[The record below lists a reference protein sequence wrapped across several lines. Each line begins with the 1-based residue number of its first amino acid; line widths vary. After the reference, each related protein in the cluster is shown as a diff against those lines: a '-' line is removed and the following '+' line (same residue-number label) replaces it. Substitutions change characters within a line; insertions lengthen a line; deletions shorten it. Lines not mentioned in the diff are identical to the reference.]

1 MAGVVKIYEL
11 RTLGYA
17 DIKKELSDVAKGFD
31 TIKKAKQAA
40 EKGLYTSS
48 DVNDIKK
55 YADEVGKLKIQEQEL
70 RTQRQQMM
78 NEMKAINLE
87 RQKELAAAREQAK
100 QNKIVAGSYA
110 DIYKQYRELYNL
122 SKNAIQGQTFDFRG
136 QILNYDQLIAKT
148 KELAAAEQS
157 FRRQFT
163 RDNLLVG
170 EYSSGIVQAF
180 KQNGLDDLIKGQ
192 ITKAKQALQ
201 SLDTQFDGLKQD
213 LSDVKVR
220 GDGAFESIEKKM
232 IENRKEAANLSTQ
245 LTKMQADFRGA
256 GSIGNQISESI
267 GKGFKNL
274 KGQIGSLMVQY
285 IGLTALFSGIS
296 SGVSRA
302 QDEAV
307 ALDSLEAA
315 LKAVSVTTEEYA
327 TNQAFLNR
335 VTDQYGVA
343 LIDTNKTFKNFYAS
357 STLAGISAEETRKIY
372 ESVIDA
378 TSVLKLSQEDTNGV
392 LLAFGQIA
400 SKGKVQAE
408 ELRGQIGERLPGAYS
423 IAAKAMGVTQQ
434 ELNKML
440 ETGKVLSSDF
450 LPKFAQQLKNTF
462 SYGGQDVEGLNATL
476 NRARNRFTEFVQNNQ
491 DLIKS
496 AIINTTKLTA
506 LLLTIASVILSLPFP
521 FLITGLLT
529 AALMTDNF
537 AAAKGRLLVAW
548 LLEKTAI
555 GIEIAQ
561 MTVRNA
567 IVATATAVTFAY
579 NAALIRTA
587 TSSSV
592 LAVATRLLAASFA
605 FVTSPVGIFLG
616 ILVGLVTVVGTFND
630 RANEATKAILS
641 LTGAQKIDN
650 EISQAAIKIA
660 GEQINRLTALGNVIK
675 NNKDNLDL
683 RAKAANEA
691 IKINYAFSE
700 SIKDN
705 IVNEEKFMTT
715 LRQVRNELLI
725 TAKARASQDATE
737 RELKNVEAIRSLRA
751 KIAIEAEQQKG
762 KGIVKLTDLT
772 KDQQAALGVGSFYGN
787 DLSNQLIGQTTLRG
801 NNRGEASFGL
811 YDVENIDKILQKE
824 ENKRQAIFDKYYQKN
839 VYFQN
844 AADALRTKDEQKK
857 RELSASDKLKS
868 PELQALIDG
877 VNADIKTLKE
887 GDPKLKELH
896 ALRKSY
902 QDRLDAINGV
912 VNKDKPYAG
921 SRLTG
926 YQRDNV
932 KDIEAD
938 RDEDL
943 ALNESA
949 FLLKNKTEEQY
960 LKDALKINR
969 DALDAKIKLLKGA
982 NAEERKQ
989 IAQANLE
996 KQKIEKDTNDKIFD
1010 IKSKALTDQLEADKK
1025 AAQDEADKIKNDPS
1039 LNITQTERTQAQL
1052 DADRQI
1058 LALQTKFNADMD
1070 ALEKDRNNLTVKNAE
1085 NRKDALS
1092 NINQAITKDEA
1103 DLIKS
1108 NIEDTKRAGENAIA
1122 EFNLVLDRAAA
1133 LIQADNR
1140 LSQSQ
1145 KNRKLQQL
1153 EREREYGLLVREA
1166 ANYQALE
1173 IEFKRAYEAG
1183 LITLREYEEIVRKIQ
1198 EMQGKIA
1205 SDPKNTNFS
1214 LREAIRGQSVGQD
1227 LGTTLSNVAG
1237 KFGGSLEEQSIL
1249 GEKVSQE
1256 QAGEYAKAFSKV
1268 IADSYATAQSVMQ
1281 SYFDTEARN
1290 IQNSLSLQLERMK
1303 VEEEQVK
1310 SRAKSTAEM
1319 EAIERKYNSKRK
1331 AAEQAAFEKTKELK
1345 KKEAK
1350 ISLATELAGIWAS
1363 VWSIGNPIA
1372 AAILGAVMSGL
1383 ALVRYGMRVSEINS
1397 QKYEFGGSPDDVPKR
1412 GGKFGG
1418 NPHSRGGTPFVY
1430 KGNQFEAEVD
1440 ELAIVRT
1447 KNADKSKRYTISGNH
1462 SEIASM
1468 LNQLG
1473 GGVAFRPGA
1482 KLRKF
1487 EYGGDLGQSLQAP
1500 VMPSQII
1507 NYNSPS
1513 NVITQ
1518 FENVVNAIDKK
1529 TDAINDRIDRLEV
1542 VQKTSTVTT
1551 AQAKEAKQKSIGT
1564 L

>member
-11 RTLGYA
+11 RTLGYS
-17 DIKKELSDVAKGFD
+17 DIKKELSDVAKQFD
-31 TIKKAKQAA
+31 TIRKAKQAA
-40 EKGLYTSS
+40 EKGLYTST
-48 DVNDIKK
+48 DVADIKK

-343 LIDTNKTFKNFYAS
+343 LIDTKKTFKNFYAS

-450 LPKFAQQLKNTF
+450 LPKFAAELTKTFTNGGAEVESLSATINRNKN
-462 SYGGQDVEGLNATL
+462 V
-476 NRARNRFTEFVQNNQ
+476 FTQYLDANSERVGA
-491 DLIKS
+491 
-496 AIINTTKLTA
+496 AITNITKLSAA
-506 LLLTIASVILSLPFP
+506 LTTLAAFIFGLPFP
-521 FLITGLLT
+521 VLIAGISTMILLSNTWLGAKLRLIAAWALERSAMVIEVAQLAINNGVRAASTALITVHT
-529 AALMTDNF
+529 
-537 AAAKGRLLVAW
+537 
-548 LLEKTAI
+548 
-555 GIEIAQ
+555 
-561 MTVRNA
+561 
-567 IVATATAVTFAY
+567 
-579 NAALIRTA
+579 
-587 TSSSV
+587 SV
-592 LAVATRLLAASFA
+592 LALSARTTGVAAVATRVLAGALALLATPIGVVIGALGALSLV
-605 FVTSPVGIFLG
+605 FVAIKSNAKGAT
-616 ILVGLVTVVGTFND
+616 D
-630 RANEATKAILS
+630 ATKDLAKETRETAAQQQINVDLS
-641 LTGAQKIDN
+641 KKVASATENQVARIKTLTAVVASQVTTEKTKLDAYNKLLTISDSYRSALKKEGLDISEVTRLSNNLIVSLQNQAKAKAFADLTREKEKEKISIETELAGLPSTDINKETGAGAFFQNIG
-650 EISQAAIKIA
+650 SAIGI
-660 GEQINRLTALGNVIK
+660 
-675 NNKDNLDL
+675 
-683 RAKAANEA
+683 
-691 IKINYAFSE
+691 
-700 SIKDN
+700 
-705 IVNEEKFMTT
+705 
-715 LRQVRNELLI
+715 
-725 TAKARASQDATE
+725 
-737 RELKNVEAIRSLRA
+737 
-751 KIAIEAEQQKG
+751 G
-762 KGIVKLTDLT
+762 KGTSG
-772 KDQQAALGVGSFYGN
+772 QQ
-787 DLSNQLIGQTTLRG
+787 
-801 NNRGEASFGL
+801 
-811 YDVENIDKILQKE
+811 
-824 ENKRQAIFDKYYQKN
+824 
-839 VYFQN
+839 
-844 AADALRTKDEQKK
+844 K
-857 RELSASDKLKS
+857 RELNNRLANVDSYLKGLYGMA
-868 PELQALIDG
+868 EKNKDLQNALISDVAPETDFSSG
-877 VNADIKTLKE
+877 GSGGKTGQQKDRIKE
-887 GDPKLKELH
+887 IE
-896 ALRKSY
+896 ALRD
-902 QDRLDAINGV
+902 QELA
-912 VNKDKPYAG
+912 VNETAFI
-921 SRLTG
+921 S
-926 YQRDNV
+926 
-932 KDIEAD
+932 
-938 RDEDL
+938 L
-943 ALNESA
+943 A
-949 FLLKNKTEEQY
+949 KTEEQY
-960 LKDALKINR
+960 LNRSKEINDKAIDDKITFLNQSKT
-969 DALDAKIKLLKGA
+969 L
-982 NAEERKQ
+982 NAEELKEV
-989 IAQANLE
+989 AQLKLE
-996 KQKIEKDTNDKIFD
+996 KTKLEKETNDKIFE
-1010 IKSKALTDQLEADKK
+1010 IRSKALTDKFEADKK
-1025 AAQDEADKIKNDPS
+1025 LAEDKADQIVNDPS
-1039 LNITQTERTQAQL
+1039 VNTTQTERTQAQL

-1145 KNRKLQQL
+1145 KNRNLQQL

-1198 EMQGKIA
+1198 ELQGKIA

-1227 LGTTLSNVAG
+1227 LGTTLSNVAD
-1237 KFGGSLEEQSIL
+1237 KFGGSLEGKNIL

-1268 IADSYATAQSVMQ
+1268 IADSYATAQYVMQ

-1551 AQAKEAKQKSIGT
+1551 AQAKEVKQTSIGN